1 MNLRTILA
9 IAALTSSCLF
19 VALASAE
26 SMTTIG
32 RPYDS
37 TNILP
42 GERMIAGPDRDVAL
56 AKSALVDTVTVPITI
71 TRQVEAEARAF
82 GPLGLISGL
91 VRGSIKGVIQGARGG
106 SKAIISGLDVL
117 TAPMGGL
124 D

>member
-9 IAALTSSCLF
+9 ISALTSGSL
-19 VALASAE
+19 LAGLACAE
-26 SMTTIG
+26 TLTTVG

-56 AKSALVDTVTVPITI
+56 AKSALVDTVTVPITF

-82 GPLGLISGL
+82 GPLGVISGV
-91 VRGSIKGVIQGARGG
+91 VRGGIKGVIQGARGG
-106 SKAIISGLDVL
+106 SKAIISALDVL

>member
-9 IAALTSSCLF
+9 ISALTAGSL
-19 VALASAE
+19 LAGLACAE
-26 SMTTIG
+26 TLTTVG

-56 AKSALVDTVTVPITI
+56 AKSALVDTVTVPITF

-82 GPLGLISGL
+82 GPLGLISGV
-91 VRGSIKGVIQGARGG
+91 VRGGIKGVIQGARGG
-106 SKAIISGLDVL
+106 SKAIISALDVL

>member
-9 IAALTSSCLF
+9 IAALTSSSLF

-42 GERMIAGPDRDVAL
+42 GERMIAGPERDVAL
-56 AKSALVDTVTVPITI
+56 AKSALVDTVTVPITF

-106 SKAIISGLDVL
+106 SKAIISALDVL